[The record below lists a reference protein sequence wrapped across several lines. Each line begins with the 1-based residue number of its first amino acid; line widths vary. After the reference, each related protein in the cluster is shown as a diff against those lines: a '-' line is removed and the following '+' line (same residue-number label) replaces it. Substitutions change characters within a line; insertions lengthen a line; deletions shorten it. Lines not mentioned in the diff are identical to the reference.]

1 MADATIASIIPLPQH
16 QKTADTALT
25 QRPKTGAERQRA
37 YKARLR
43 AAKAAQLPA
52 VVPPATVSAAQNA
65 PELVITHPSNARLD
79 RPERGRDGLSPARLA
94 LDVTPETL
102 TPPSMFSRLA
112 LRAAALGLA
121 LVGLSMNAVY
131 AHSLGSSDLSGWLFL
146 ALGLCADCAALALPS
161 VAASCQDVGSKVA
174 AWATWVAVFAFAML
188 GSVGFA
194 STSISD
200 VTLARGSRVTPAVTA
215 AQAALGDAMKARDL
229 ECKGGVGRFCRERET
244 AVETARAG
252 LAAAMGAVQTGADPQ
267 AAAMVQL
274 TAWVTAGRVSP
285 SEGDVAMVRLLLLA
299 LLPQVGG
306 LLLMVSR
313 RTA

>member
-1 MADATIASIIPLPQH
+1 MAIDISAPT
-16 QKTADTALT
+16 LT
-25 QRPKTGAERQRA
+25 LVQPRSPKTGAERQRA

-52 VVPPATVSAAQNA
+52 V
-65 PELVITHPSNARLD
+65 PEIVNLTNVEP
-79 RPERGRDGLSPARLA
+79 
-94 LDVTPETL
+94 VTPAPVT
-102 TPPSMFSRLA
+102 TVTTKSANFATFA

-121 LVGLSMNAVY
+121 GVGLSMNAVY
-131 AHSLGSSDLSGWLFL
+131 ARSLGSSDLSGWLFL

-161 VAASCQDVGSKVA
+161 VAASCQEIGSKVA
-174 AWATWVAVFAFAML
+174 AWVTWAAVFAFAIL

-200 VTLARGSRVTPAVTA
+200 VTLARSSRVTPQVVT

-229 ECKGGVGRFCRERET
+229 ECKGGAGRFCRERET

-267 AAAMVQL
+267 AAAVTHL
-274 TAWVTAGRVSP
+274 VTWVSAGRVTP
-285 SEGDVAMVRLLLLA
+285 TEGDVSMVRLLLVA
-299 LLPQVGG
+299 LLPQVAGI
-306 LLLMVSR
+306 LLMVSR
-313 RTA
+313 QS